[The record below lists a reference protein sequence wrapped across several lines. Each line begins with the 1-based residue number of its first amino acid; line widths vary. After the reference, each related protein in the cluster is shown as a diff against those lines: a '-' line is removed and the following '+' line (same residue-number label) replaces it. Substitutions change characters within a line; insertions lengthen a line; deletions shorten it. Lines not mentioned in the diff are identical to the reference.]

1 MGGDPK
7 LTTALME
14 CKKYK
19 DDIITS
25 IIDSLSSHNFE
36 AETTNESKTEIYVKT
51 DNLSKAN
58 DIIKDEVDSV
68 PDDVKNILI
77 DTYRTKEGIY
87 IRLKFK

>member
-7 LTTALME
+7 LMTVLME

-19 DDIITS
+19 DNIITS
-25 IIDSLSSHNFE
+25 IIDSLSSHDLK
-36 AETTNESKTEIYVKT
+36 AEINNNSKTEIYVKT
-51 DNLSKAN
+51 DNLSKVN
-58 DIIKDEVDSV
+58 DIINDEVDSV
-68 PDDVKNILI
+68 PDNVKSMLI

>member
-7 LTTALME
+7 LTTALLE

-25 IIDSLSSHNFE
+25 IIDSLSSHSFE
-36 AETTNESKTEIYVKT
+36 AEITNNSKTAIYVKT
-51 DNLSKAN
+51 DNLSKVN
-58 DIIKDEVDSV
+58 DIINDEVDSV
-68 PDDVKNILI
+68 PDDIKSMLI

>member
-7 LTTALME
+7 LTTVLME

-25 IIDSLSSHNFE
+25 IIDSLSSHDFE
-36 AETTNESKTEIYVKT
+36 AEINNNSKTEIYVKT
-51 DNLSKAN
+51 DNLSKVN
-58 DIIKDEVDSV
+58 DIINDEVDSV
-68 PDDVKNILI
+68 PDNVKSMLI